1 MWKVSIIFF
10 YYYVKFFVNEVLD
23 LNTNIS
29 KSLSIKGV
37 ASAPALLYA
46 CVAGRQA
53 AGLAGLGWAGLG
65 WAGLGWAGLGSRLRG
80 WAGIGWAGFEAAVLL
95 ARLGGAGRVWD
106 WLADMCQIYASG
118 S

>member
-46 CVAGRQA
+46 CVAG
-53 AGLAGLGWAGLG
+53 LGWAGLG
-65 WAGLGWAGLGSRLRG
+65 WAGFEAAGLGWDWLGWVRGCWAAGWAGR
-80 WAGIGWAGFEAAVLL
+80 
-95 ARLGGAGRVWD
+95 GGAGLG
-106 WLADMCQIYASG
+106 LANY
-118 S
+118 

>member
-46 CVAGRQA
+46 CVAG
-53 AGLAGLGWAGLG
+53 LGWAGLG
-65 WAGLGWAGLGSRLRG
+65 WAGLGWF
-80 WAGIGWAGFEAAVLL
+80 GFEAAGLGWDWLGWVRGCC
-95 ARLGGAGRVWD
+95 AAGWAGRGGAGLG
-106 WLADMCQIYASG
+106 LAG
-118 S
+118 

>member
-10 YYYVKFFVNEVLD
+10 YYYVKFVVNEVLD

-46 CVAGRQA
+46 CV
-53 AGLAGLGWAGLG
+53 AGLGWAGLG

-95 ARLGGAGRVWD
+95 ARLGGAGLG
-106 WLADMCQIYASG
+106 LAG
-118 S
+118 

>member
-46 CVAGRQA
+46 CVAG
-53 AGLAGLGWAGLG
+53 LG

-95 ARLGGAGRVWD
+95 ARLGGAGLG
-106 WLADMCQIYASG
+106 LAG
-118 S
+118 

>member
-46 CVAGRQA
+46 CVAG
-53 AGLAGLGWAGLG
+53 
-65 WAGLGWAGLGSRLRG
+65 LGSRLRG
-80 WAGIGWAGFEAAVLL
+80 WAGIGWAGFEAAGLL
-95 ARLGGAGRVWD
+95 AGLGGAELGWD

>member
-10 YYYVKFFVNEVLD
+10 YYYVKFVVNEVLD

-53 AGLAGLGWAGLG
+53 AGL
-65 WAGLGWAGLGSRLRG
+65 AGLGSRLRG